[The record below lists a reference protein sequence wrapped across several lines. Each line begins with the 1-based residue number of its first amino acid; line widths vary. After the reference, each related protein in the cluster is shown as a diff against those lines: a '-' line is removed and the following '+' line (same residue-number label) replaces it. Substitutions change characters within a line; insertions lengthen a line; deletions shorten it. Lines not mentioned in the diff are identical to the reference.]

1 MDDLLSEFLTETNE
15 SMESLDVEVVRLE
28 QEPND
33 PELLGSIFRLVHT
46 IKGTCGF
53 LGLPRL
59 ESVAHAGENI
69 LGKFR
74 DGELPV
80 TPEAVTLIF
89 ESLDQIKSVLAV
101 LAETEAEP
109 DGDDSDLIA
118 RLNAM
123 ADGKSV
129 PAAAAEPAEASDS
142 EAEEKP
148 QPAAEEV
155 EEAEASSAE
164 PAAEPVNQAPLI
176 DRVGGLAAID
186 AMLDVMYRKIMKDT
200 DLAPFFEGTD
210 PLILHGRMVEYMVAA
225 TGGADNYSG
234 GDMLSTHKHLGE
246 QGLNDSH
253 FDKFIGY
260 MGEALAELEVPEDA
274 MAEVIDI
281 MGGTRGDVLNKVE
294 RDARAEVEA
303 KAKAEKEVAESPDA
317 GQKKDS
323 NVVQSVRVGVDLLEN
338 LMTMVSELVLS
349 RNQLLQMVR
358 QFEDSDFAAP
368 LQRLSLITTDLQE
381 GVMKTR
387 MQPIGNAWSKLPR
400 IVRDLSLDLDKKID
414 LEMVGAETELD
425 RQVLEM
431 IKDPLT
437 HMIRNSGDHGIE
449 MPAERAAAGK
459 PETGSI
465 VLRAFHEGGHIIIEI
480 ADDGRGINIEKVSEK
495 IITNGLASA
504 EELAEMTDKQITQYI
519 FKAGFSTAEKVTNVS
534 GRGVGMDVV
543 RTNIEKIG
551 GHVELNSVTGQGS
564 TFVVK
569 IPLTLAIVSALIVD
583 CAGEKF
589 AIPQISVNE
598 LVRVSKESEH
608 RIESINDTP
617 VLRLRD
623 RLLPL
628 VALDEM
634 LGLHPARDP
643 AQMIAEV
650 GGDAVVDEQPETGEQ
665 LKSDDQADHEEQS
678 AGESDA
684 NPASEET
691 FIVVARVGTSS
702 FGIIVDQVFESEE
715 IVVKPVTPVLRE
727 ISIFSGNTI
736 LGDGSV
742 IMILDPNGI
751 ASAIGESMSG
761 GSQDLDQAAMQ
772 AQERAAAERMAILVF
787 RAGNEEPRAVPL
799 ALVARLEEVELD
811 TIEEVDETPVVQ
823 YRGQLMPL
831 LTVDDTFKR
840 STEGRQHVIVFTDGD
855 HSMGLMVDE
864 IVDIVEDRLKV
875 ELSSDKKGV
884 LGTAVV
890 SGKATEIVDTAFY
903 LEQAFGDWFR
913 KKQASAESA
922 TVKTSNRILLVD
934 DSPFFRNLL
943 TPLLSV
949 AGYDV
954 TAVEGAE
961 KALSLRESGQEF
973 DIIISD
979 IEMPGMNGFELAE
992 QIRAN
997 GAWRETP
1004 MLALS
1009 SFSSRAEL
1017 EKGREVG
1024 FSDYIVKLDRDA
1036 LLNSLDSTLTNIRGA
1051 A

>member
-28 QEPND
+28 QDPND

-59 ESVAHAGENI
+59 ESVAHSAENV

-74 DGELPV
+74 DGELLV

-89 ESLDQIKSVLAV
+89 ESLDQIKNVLGV

-109 DGDDSDLIA
+109 EGDDSNLIA

-123 ADGKSV
+123 AEGESA
-129 PAAAAEPAEASDS
+129 PAAAPEAAAPEAAAPEANSEQGETPSEEAAPAVEDVPA
-142 EAEEKP
+142 
-148 QPAAEEV
+148 PAA
-155 EEAEASSAE
+155 AK
-164 PAAEPVNQAPLI
+164 NDKPLFEQI
-176 DRVGGLAAID
+176 GGIAAID
-186 AMLDVMYRKIMKDT
+186 AAAEVMLRKIGKDEELT
-200 DLAPFFEGTD
+200 PFLDGVDMT
-210 PLILHGRMVEYMVAA
+210 ILQGRLVEYFVAA
-225 TGGADNYSG
+225 FGGPNNYSG
-234 GDMLSTHKHLGE
+234 EDVKTLHKPLVE
-246 QGLNDSH
+246 QGLSDAH
-253 FDKFIGY
+253 FDKVLGY
-260 MGEALAELEVPEDA
+260 VDEVLVELEVPDSAAPQVVA
-274 MAEVIDI
+274 MIEGLRD
-281 MGGTRGDVLNKVE
+281 DVLNKAE
-294 RDARAEVEA
+294 MAARAAAETKVV
-303 KAKAEKEVAESPDA
+303 AEKEAAEAVEAAETSEA
-317 GQKKDS
+317 GQKKES
-323 NVVQSVRVGVDLLEN
+323 GVVQSVRVNVDLLEN

-358 QFEDSDFAAP
+358 KFEDSDFAAP

-387 MQPIGNAWSKLPR
+387 MQAIGNAWSKLPR
-400 IVRDLSLDLDKKID
+400 IIRDLSIDLDKKID

-437 HMIRNSGDHGIE
+437 HMVRNSGDHGIE
-449 MPAERAAAGK
+449 MPADRIAAGK
-459 PETGSI
+459 PETGQI
-465 VLRAFHEGGHIIIEI
+465 VLKAYHEGGHIIIEI

-495 IITNGLASA
+495 IIASELATA
-504 EELAEMTDKQITQYI
+504 AELAEMSEKQIAQFI

-551 GHVELNSVTGQGS
+551 GHVELNSVAGKGS

-569 IPLTLAIVSALIVD
+569 IPLTLAIVSALIVE
-583 CAGEKF
+583 CGGEKF

-598 LVRVSKESEH
+598 LVRVSKDSEH

-634 LGLHPARDP
+634 LEIHPVRSPEENLLQTIKD
-643 AQMIAEV
+643 
-650 GGDAVVDEQPETGEQ
+650 GGPEGQSTDDEQAT
-665 LKSDDQADHEEQS
+665 
-678 AGESDA
+678 
-684 NPASEET
+684 NET
-691 FIVVARVGTSS
+691 FIVVARVGTTS

-727 ISIFSGNTI
+727 ISFFSGNTI
-736 LGDGSV
+736 LGDGNV

-751 ASAIGESMSG
+751 ASAMGETM
-761 GSQDLDQAAMQ
+761 AAETVTDD
-772 AQERAAAERMAILVF
+772 AEAISARERAAAERMAILVF
-787 RAGNEEPRAVPL
+787 RAGSQEQKAVPL
-799 ALVARLEEVELD
+799 ALVARLEEIELD
-811 TIEEVDETPVVQ
+811 TIEENDGKLVVQ

-831 LTVDDTFKR
+831 VDINSEFKR
-840 STEGRQHVIVFTDGD
+840 ATEGRQHVVVFTDGD
-855 HSMGLMVDE
+855 QSMGLMVDE
-864 IVDIVEDRLKV
+864 IVDIVEDRMNV
-875 ELSSDKKGV
+875 ELSSAQDGV
-884 LGTAVV
+884 LGTAVI
-890 SGKATEIVDTAFY
+890 SGKATEIIDTAFY
-903 LEQAFGDWFR
+903 LQRAFGNWFR
-913 KKQASAESA
+913 KQASNEDADA
-922 TVKTSNRILLVD
+922 VVRASNKVLLVD

-949 AGYDV
+949 AGYEV

-961 KALSLRESGQEF
+961 KALSLRESGVNF

-979 IEMPGMNGFELAE
+979 IEMPGVSGFELAQ
-992 QIRAN
+992 QIRAG
-997 GAWRETP
+997 GAWKDVP
-1004 MLALS
+1004 LVALS
-1009 SFSSRAEL
+1009 SFSSRADL
-1017 EKGREVG
+1017 EKGREAG
-1024 FSDYIVKLDRDA
+1024 FEDYIVKLDREA
-1036 LLNSLDSTLTNIRGA
+1036 LLNSLDKTLSNVRSVA
-1051 A
+1051 

>member
-15 SMESLDVEVVRLE
+15 SIERVDVEVVRLE

-59 ESVAHAGENI
+59 ESVAHAAENV

-74 DGELPV
+74 DGELLV
-80 TPEAVTLIF
+80 TPEAVTLIL
-89 ESLDQIKSVLAV
+89 ESLDQIKMVLAV

-109 DGDDSDLIA
+109 EGDDSDLIA

-123 ADGKSV
+123 AEGGTTPAAA
-129 PAAAAEPAEASDS
+129 PAAAAPEP
-142 EAEEKP
+142 
-148 QPAAEEV
+148 
-155 EEAEASSAE
+155 EEAAPAAE
-164 PAAEPVNQAPLI
+164 PAAVPAPDEATSEEPPPVAEEAPAPAPAPAPAAAKNNKPLFEQI
-176 DRVGGLAAID
+176 GGIAAID
-186 AMLDVMYRKIMKDT
+186 AAAEVILRKINKDEE
-200 DLAPFFEGTD
+200 LAPFIEGVDMT
-210 PLILHGRMVEYMVAA
+210 ILQGRLVEYFVAA
-225 TGGADNYSG
+225 FGGPNNYSG
-234 GDMLSTHKHLGE
+234 EDPKTVHKPLVE
-246 QGLNDSH
+246 QGLSDAH
-253 FDKFIGY
+253 FDKVLGY
-260 MGEALAELEVPEDA
+260 LNEVLAELEVPNSASPD
-274 MAEVIDI
+274 VIALIEGLRD
-281 MGGTRGDVLNKVE
+281 DVLNK
-294 RDARAEVEA
+294 AEVAA
-303 KAKAEKEVAESPDA
+303 KSAAVEDSKAEAEKEVVDAAEG

-323 NVVQSVRVGVDLLEN
+323 GVVQSVRVTVDLLEN

-358 QFEDSDFAAP
+358 KFEDSEFAAP

-387 MQPIGNAWSKLPR
+387 MQAIGNAWSKLPR
-400 IVRDLSLDLDKKID
+400 IIRDLSIDLNKKID

-437 HMIRNSGDHGIE
+437 HMVRNSGDHGIE
-449 MPAERAAAGK
+449 MPADRVAAGK
-459 PETGSI
+459 PETGKI
-465 VLRAFHEGGHIIIEI
+465 VLKAYHEGGHIIIEI
-480 ADDGRGINIEKVSEK
+480 ADDGLGINIERVSEK
-495 IITNGLASA
+495 IISSGLSTKA
-504 EELAEMTDKQITQYI
+504 ELAEMTEKQITQFI

-551 GHVELNSVTGQGS
+551 GHVELNSVAGKGS

-569 IPLTLAIVSALIVD
+569 IPLTLAIVSALIIE
-583 CAGEKF
+583 CGGEKF

-598 LVRVSKESEH
+598 LVRVSKDSEH

-634 LGLHPARDP
+634 LEIHPVRTPGESLLQTVRDRVTEDP
-643 AQMIAEV
+643 S
-650 GGDAVVDEQPETGEQ
+650 DDDEQ
-665 LKSDDQADHEEQS
+665 
-678 AGESDA
+678 A
-684 NPASEET
+684 NKET
-691 FIVVARVGTSS
+691 FIVVARVGTTS

-736 LGDGSV
+736 LGDGNV

-751 ASAIGESMSG
+751 ATAMGETMG
-761 GSQDLDQAAMQ
+761 ADTNTEDAA
-772 AQERAAAERMAILVF
+772 AARARERVAAERMAILLF
-787 RAGNEEPRAVPL
+787 RAGSEEQKAVPL
-799 ALVARLEEVELD
+799 ALVARLEEVELN
-811 TIEEVDETPVVQ
+811 TIEENDGQLVVQ

-831 LTVDDTFKR
+831 ISINRDFKR
-840 STEGRQHVIVFTDGD
+840 ETEGRQHVVVFTDGD
-855 HSMGLMVDE
+855 QSMGLMVDE
-864 IVDIVEDRLKV
+864 IVDIVEDRLNV
-875 ELSSDKKGV
+875 ELSSDKEGV
-884 LGTAVV
+884 LGTAVI
-890 SGKATEIVDTAFY
+890 SGKATEIIDTACY
-903 LEQAFGDWFR
+903 LKRAFGNWFR
-913 KKQASAESA
+913 KQGANDDSQVVRK
-922 TVKTSNRILLVD
+922 SNKVLLVD

-949 AGYDV
+949 AGYEV

-961 KALSLRESGQEF
+961 KALSLRESGVDF

-979 IEMPGMNGFELAE
+979 IEMPGVNGFELAK
-992 QIRAN
+992 QIRAG
-997 GAWRETP
+997 GAWKNVP
-1004 MLALS
+1004 MVALS
-1009 SFSSRAEL
+1009 SFSSRADL
-1017 EKGREVG
+1017 EKGREAG
-1024 FSDYIVKLDRDA
+1024 FEDYIVKLDREA
-1036 LLNSLDSTLTNIRGA
+1036 LLNSLDQTLSNVRGA